1 MTDQSDWVR
10 LAERLGSPGS
20 GVFIHIGNDAFHVKT
35 LTAQDLLI
43 GRALRVTEIHGPTV
57 RINETNTAWEIEWYD
72 SNGEHHMK
80 VGIASKPLAAIKLLD
95 AVGYEHA

>member
-1 MTDQSDWVR
+1 MPGGTMTDQSDWVK
-10 LAERLGSPGS
+10 LAERLGVRGS

-43 GRALRVTEIHGPTV
+43 GRALRV
-57 RINETNTAWEIEWYD
+57 
-72 SNGEHHMK
+72 
-80 VGIASKPLAAIKLLD
+80 ASEARVTSLAIDALALSVALISEGDARARAALELLD